1 MLTFFCINTWQTCQ
15 KAKAWLSQQNIQFN
29 YRNIAKEPPQEEEL
43 QKIAQ
48 LEGLSLKQLVNT
60 KGLTFRKLKPDLAA
74 LDDSG
79 VIKLIQ
85 ENPSIMIRPVLMDD
99 NGLVIGFSED
109 KYGEFIRK
117 A

>member
-1 MLTFFCINTWQTCQ
+1 MS
-15 KAKAWLSQQNIQFN
+15 A
-29 YRNIAKEPPQEEEL
+29 
-43 QKIAQ
+43 
-48 LEGLSLKQLVNT
+48 LE
-60 KGLTFRKLKPDLAA
+60 
-74 LDDSG
+74 DSG

-99 NGLVIGFSED
+99 NSLVIGFSED